1 MQKDLTFADK
11 FIYCMELLLIWEV
24 GGCIY
29 YTLEVLFRGYSHVS
43 MYILGGI
50 CLVLIGLLNEV
61 GLLKNTYFEVQ
72 VLVGDCIVLFLE
84 FVTGCIVNIG
94 LGLHVWDYSNM
105 WGNLLGQICPLFAI
119 IWLPLIAL
127 AIYVDDWIKHVYL
140 GFPEHE
146 YIFLF
151 KTLKCFKKKNK
162 AES

>member
-1 MQKDLTFADK
+1 MQKNLTFADK

-29 YTLEVLFRGYSHVS
+29 YTLEVLFRGYSHAS
-43 MYILGGI
+43 MYILGGV
-50 CLVLIGLLNEV
+50 CLVLVGLINEV

-72 VLVGDCIVLFLE
+72 VLVGDCIVLLLE
-84 FVTGCIVNIG
+84 FITGCIVNIG
-94 LGLHVWDYSNM
+94 LGLNVWDYSNM

-140 GFPEHE
+140 GFPEHK
-146 YIFLF
+146 YSFWF
-151 KTLKCFKKKNK
+151 KTLKCFNKDKK
-162 AES
+162 AVS

>member
-1 MQKDLTFADK
+1 MQKNLTFADK

-43 MYILGGI
+43 MYILGGV
-50 CLVLIGLLNEV
+50 CLVLVGLINEV

-72 VLVGDCIVLFLE
+72 VLVGDCIVLLLE
-84 FVTGCIVNIG
+84 FITGCIVNIG
-94 LGLHVWDYSNM
+94 LGLNVWDYSNM

-127 AIYVDDWIKHVYL
+127 AIYVDDWIKLVYL

-146 YIFLF
+146 YNFWF
-151 KTLKCFKKKNK
+151 KTLKCFNKDKK
-162 AES
+162 AVS

>member
-1 MQKDLTFADK
+1 MQKNLTFADK

-43 MYILGGI
+43 MYILGGV
-50 CLVLIGLLNEV
+50 CLVLVGLINEV

-72 VLVGDCIVLFLE
+72 VLVGDCIVLLLE
-84 FVTGCIVNIG
+84 FITGCIVNIG
-94 LGLHVWDYSNM
+94 LGLN
-105 WGNLLGQICPLFAI
+105 GQICPLFAI

-146 YIFLF
+146 YNFWF
-151 KTLKCFKKKNK
+151 KTLKCFNKDKK
-162 AES
+162 AVS